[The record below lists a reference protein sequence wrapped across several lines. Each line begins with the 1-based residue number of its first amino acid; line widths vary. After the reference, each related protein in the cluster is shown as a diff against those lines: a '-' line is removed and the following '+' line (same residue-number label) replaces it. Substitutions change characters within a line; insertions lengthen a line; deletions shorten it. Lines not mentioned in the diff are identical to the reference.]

1 MQAATLKSENIKKSL
16 ARLDDGRLLKIVFY
30 ALLTA
35 VALAL
40 FFDYRELRIAAERE
54 IIQPGMDHPILPAY
68 VPEGVPGTAAPADQ
82 PNQRPEV
89 TADPAQLRDRLT
101 IKLAKGGILLLTGT
115 IDRGSAARFEQ
126 EMTDLGEYA
135 ERVELNSP
143 GGSVQDALEIS
154 KLIRESGLNT
164 SVRDGAL
171 CASSC
176 PLILAGGKERL
187 AGKKAAIGV
196 HQIYSPAG
204 PRLSADQE
212 ISGTQA
218 TTAIINRHLKAMDVD
233 PALWL
238 HALET
243 PPRQLY
249 YLNNEEL
256 ESYRL
261 VTAFE

>member
-1 MQAATLKSENIKKSL
+1 MQAAALKPESIKKAL
-16 ARLDDGRLLKIVFY
+16 AYLDDGRLLKIVFY
-30 ALLTA
+30 GLLTA

-54 IIQPGMDHPILPAY
+54 PVQPGMEQPILPAY
-68 VPEGVPGTAAPADQ
+68 VPEGVPGTGSPAEQ

-101 IKLAKGGILLLTGT
+101 IKLAKGGVLLLTGT
-115 IDRGSAARFEQ
+115 IDRGSAVRFEQ
-126 EMTDLGEYA
+126 EMADLGEYA

-154 KLIRESGLNT
+154 KLIRDAGLVT
-164 SVRDGAL
+164 SVKDGAL

-176 PLILAGGKERL
+176 PLILAGGEERL

-196 HQIYSPAG
+196 HQIYTPAG

-218 TTAIINRHLKAMDVD
+218 TTAAINRHLKTMDVD

-256 ESYRL
+256 EAYRL
-261 VTAFE
+261 ITSFE